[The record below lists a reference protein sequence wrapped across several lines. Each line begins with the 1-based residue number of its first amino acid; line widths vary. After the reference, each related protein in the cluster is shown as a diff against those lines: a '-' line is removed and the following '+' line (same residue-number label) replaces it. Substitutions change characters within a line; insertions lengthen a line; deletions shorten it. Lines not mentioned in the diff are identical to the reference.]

1 VVLVSASRV
10 PAIAGN
16 ASSSNITVEG
26 FTPANEDASDT
37 SFNVVGPDY
46 FRTMGIPLVTG
57 REFTDRDTVRAPR
70 VAVVNETFVRHF
82 LAGREPL
89 GRRFGWGVGSGV
101 KPDIEI
107 VGVVRDSKYSSMRE
121 APQPVYY
128 VPYRQGEQ
136 HSGLQFYVRTAGD
149 PQALAPA
156 VRTTVAGL
164 DMNIPVRDVKTM
176 RRQIDDNIRADR
188 LLSVFTACFAGLASL
203 LAATG
208 LYGVLAYDVARRTRE
223 IGIRLALGARPAQV
237 RGLIVRQVALLLA
250 IGVSAGLAI
259 AAAAGRLLQAVLFGT
274 APWDLLVYSSA
285 LTLVV
290 LMAVVAAYV
299 PARRASSVDPMVA
312 LRDE

>member
-1 VVLVSASRV
+1 
-10 PAIAGN
+10 
-16 ASSSNITVEG
+16 
-26 FTPANEDASDT
+26 
-37 SFNVVGPDY
+37 
-46 FRTMGIPLVTG
+46 
-57 REFTDRDTVRAPR
+57 
-70 VAVVNETFVRHF
+70 
-82 LAGREPL
+82 
-89 GRRFGWGVGSGV
+89 
-101 KPDIEI
+101 
-107 VGVVRDSKYSSMRE
+107 
-121 APQPVYY
+121 
-128 VPYRQGEQ
+128 
-136 HSGLQFYVRTAGD
+136 
-149 PQALAPA
+149 
-156 VRTTVAGL
+156 VAGL
-164 DMNIPVRDVKTM
+164 DTNIPVRDVKTM

-223 IGIRLALGARPAQV
+223 IGIRLALGARAAQV

-250 IGVSAGLAI
+250 IGASAGLAV